1 MVVVSANVLLV
12 SVVRVVRVMRLLNIV
27 LNPLLISSEPLLV
40 DFTQQLVF
48 LLLVHHLEQLV
59 DVSSL
64 FLKPVFAVGDTT
76 LSLVR
81 RVFV

>member
-1 MVVVSANVLLV
+1 MIVVSANVQLV

-48 LLLVHHLEQLV
+48 LFLAHHLKQLV

-64 FLKPVFAVGDTT
+64 F
-76 LSLVR
+76 
-81 RVFV
+81 

>member
-1 MVVVSANVLLV
+1 VVVVSANVLLV

-27 LNPLLISSEPLLV
+27 LNPSLICSEPLLV
-40 DFTQQLVF
+40 NFTQQLVF
-48 LLLVHHLEQLV
+48 F
-59 DVSSL
+59 SSL
-64 FLKPVFAVGDTT
+64 FLKPGFAVGDTT